1 MALETAIFYLVAL
14 ALPVWLM
21 VEEVVHRD
29 RRRVTGRDGRPATS
43 TRRLSTPGRT
53 IANRAYSR

>member
-1 MALETAIFYLVAL
+1 MALETAIFYVVAL

-29 RRRVTGRDGRPATS
+29 RQRVIQREGRPAAS
-43 TRRLSTPGRT
+43 ARRLSTPRET

>member
-1 MALETAIFYLVAL
+1 MAFETAIFYAVAL

-29 RRRVTGRDGRPATS
+29 RQQARKTERRAAPSRARLRTS
-43 TRRLSTPGRT
+43 
-53 IANRAYSR
+53 RA

>member
-1 MALETAIFYLVAL
+1 MALETAVLYLVAL

-29 RRRVTGRDGRPATS
+29 RRRAIERDGRPAPS
-43 TRRLSTPGRT
+43 TRRLSTPDGT